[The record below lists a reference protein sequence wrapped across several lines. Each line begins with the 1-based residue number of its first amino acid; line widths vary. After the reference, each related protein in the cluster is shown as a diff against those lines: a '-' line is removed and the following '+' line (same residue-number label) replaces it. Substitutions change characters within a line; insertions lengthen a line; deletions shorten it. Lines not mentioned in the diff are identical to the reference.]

1 MAERFNPNTVFKGA
15 QNCAICGEKLIEKDG
30 WRYPKNLG
38 GGLVPYCG
46 RCMERL
52 YKYNSA
58 SMGYKLALYMTCA
71 QFSMPYRPE
80 LLGKAKE
87 FDPDSKKPF
96 TGYLLALK
104 NAGADK
110 FRGGFQTFQDGMT
123 DITKAF
129 GGEYATLE
137 VDDEMLSDE
146 EYKKG
151 HIGQVKDWGYGPEDR
166 PYTQD
171 DYDQLDKFF
180 EALTENRV
188 NVTKQIEMAI
198 RNICVMK
205 LEQQY
210 SIFKGN
216 FTEAKRLEDI
226 IKAEM
231 EGEQLRKKDELP
243 QDRVRLDDIVLA
255 CERAGLVGKSYEELL
270 DIFGSRLFHTKYGY
284 TRDAAD
290 QMLLYIVN
298 ATRTNEGYA
307 ELDRLP
313 DDFAIQDTLGEFAE
327 KPDEI
332 EKQIY
337 RDLHIAPLNM
347 KPKGVIQDAAD
358 AQV

>member
-1 MAERFNPNTVFKGA
+1 MAEQFFRGA
-15 QNCAICGEKLIEKDG
+15 RVCAVCGEKLIEAEG
-30 WRYPKNLG
+30 WRYPSNLG
-38 GGLVPYCG
+38 GGLIPYCG
-46 RCMERL
+46 KCMERL
-52 YKYNSA
+52 YKYNA
-58 SMGYKLALYMTCA
+58 SSVGYKLALFMCCS

-80 LLGKAKE
+80 LLEKAKE
-87 FDPDSKKPF
+87 FDPSGKKPL

-104 NAGADK
+104 EAKADNY
-110 FRGGFQTFQDGMT
+110 RGGYQCFKDGIT

-166 PYTQD
+166 PYTQE
-171 DYDQLDKFF
+171 DYDALDKFYD
-180 EALTENRV
+180 ALTENRV
-188 NVTKQIEMAI
+188 NITKQIEMAI

-210 SIFKGN
+210 SIYKGN
-216 FTEAKRLEDI
+216 FAEAKRLEDI

-255 CERAGLVGKSYEELL
+255 CERAGLVGKSYDELVE
-270 DIFGSRLFHTKYGY
+270 IMAKKMFHTKYGY

-313 DDFAIQDTLGEFAE
+313 DDFAIQDNLGEFAE
-327 KPDEI
+327 EPDAV

-337 RDLHIAPLNM
+337 KELHIAPLNM
-347 KPKGVIQDAAD
+347 KPKGEKQDAPD
-358 AQV
+358 A

>member
-1 MAERFNPNTVFKGA
+1 MAEQFFSGA
-15 QNCAICGEKLIEKDG
+15 RACAICGAKLIEREC
-30 WRYPKNLG
+30 WRFPRNLG
-38 GGLVPYCG
+38 GGMIPYCG
-46 RCMERL
+46 KCMERL
-52 YKYNSA
+52 YKYTS
-58 SMGYKLALYMTCA
+58 SSVGYKLGLFMTCS
-71 QFSMPYRPE
+71 QFSMPYRPD
-80 LLGKAKE
+80 LLEKAKE
-87 FDPDSKKPF
+87 FDPDGKKPF

-104 NAGADK
+104 DAGADK
-110 FRGGFQTFQDGMT
+110 THGAYQTFKDGLT

-129 GGEYATLE
+129 GGEYETLE
-137 VDDEMLSDE
+137 VDDEMLNDE

-151 HIGQVKDWGYGPEDR
+151 HVAQVKDWGYGPEDR
-166 PYTQD
+166 PYTQT
-171 DYDQLDKFF
+171 DYDNLDKFY
-180 EALTENRV
+180 EALIENRV
-188 NVTKQIEMAI
+188 NLTKQIDMAI

-210 SIFKGN
+210 AIYKGN
-216 FTEAKRLEDI
+216 FTEAKRIEDI

-255 CERAGLVGKSYEELL
+255 CERAGLLGLSYDELTEVL
-270 DIFGSRLFHTKYGY
+270 AKKLFHTKYGY

-313 DDFAIQDTLGEFAE
+313 DDFAIQDPLGEFSE
-327 KPDEI
+327 KPDEV

-337 RDLHIAPLNM
+337 KELHISPLNM
-347 KPKGVIQDAAD
+347 NPKGGD
-358 AQV
+358 

>member
-1 MAERFNPNTVFKGA
+1 MAEQFFSGA
-15 QNCAICGEKLIEKDG
+15 RTCAVCGEKLDEKEG

-38 GGLVPYCG
+38 GGLIPYCG
-46 RCMERL
+46 KCMERL

-58 SMGYKLALYMTCA
+58 SVGYKLALFMTCC

-80 LLGKAKE
+80 LLEKAKE
-87 FDPDSKKPF
+87 FDQTGKKPF

-104 NAGADK
+104 DAKADNY
-110 FRGGFQTFQDGMT
+110 RGGYQSFKDGIT

-137 VDDEMLSDE
+137 VDDEMLNDE
-146 EYKKG
+146 DYKKG

-166 PYTQD
+166 PYTQE
-171 DYDQLDKFF
+171 DYDALDKFY

-210 SIFKGN
+210 SIFKGEFN
-216 FTEAKRLEDI
+216 EAKRLEDI

-255 CERAGLVGKSYEELL
+255 CERAGLLGLSYDELL
-270 DIFGSRLFHTKYGY
+270 EKLATKVFHTKYGY

-313 DDFAIQDTLGEFAE
+313 DDFAIQDNLGEFAE
-327 KPDEI
+327 EPDAV

-337 RDLHIAPLNM
+337 KDLHIAPLNM
-347 KPKGVIQDAAD
+347 QPKGGDLKNAENT
-358 AQV
+358 

>member
-1 MAERFNPNTVFKGA
+1 MAEQFFSGA
-15 QNCAICGEKLIEKDG
+15 QVCAVCGAKLNEKEG

-38 GGLVPYCG
+38 GGLIPYCG
-46 RCMERL
+46 KCMDRL
-52 YKYNSA
+52 YKYTATSV
-58 SMGYKLALYMTCA
+58 GYKLALFMVCS

-80 LLGKAKE
+80 LLEKAKE
-87 FDPDSKKPF
+87 LDLESKRPF

-104 NAGADK
+104 DAGADK
-110 FRGGFQTFQDGMT
+110 YRGGYQTFKDGLT

-146 EYKKG
+146 EYRQG

-171 DYDQLDKFF
+171 DYDALDKFY

-255 CERAGLVGKSYEELL
+255 CERAGLLGLSYDELL
-270 DIFGSRLFHTKYGY
+270 EKLAKHVFHTKYGY

-313 DDFAIQDTLGEFAE
+313 DDFAIQDNLGEFAE
-327 KPDEI
+327 EPDAV

-337 RDLHIAPLNM
+337 KDLHLAPLNM
-347 KPKGVIQDAAD
+347 NPKGGDLKNAKNT
-358 AQV
+358 

>member
-1 MAERFNPNTVFKGA
+1 MAEQFFSGA
-15 QNCAICGEKLIEKDG
+15 QVCAVCGAKLNEKEG

-46 RCMERL
+46 KCMDRL
-52 YKYNSA
+52 YKYTATSV
-58 SMGYKLALYMTCA
+58 GYKLALFMVCS

-80 LLGKAKE
+80 LLEKAKE
-87 FDPDSKKPF
+87 LDPESKRPF

-104 NAGADK
+104 DAGADK
-110 FRGGFQTFQDGMT
+110 YRGGYQSFKDGLT

-146 EYKKG
+146 EYRQG

-171 DYDQLDKFF
+171 DYDALDKFY
-180 EALTENRV
+180 EALTENRA

-210 SIFKGN
+210 SIYKGN
-216 FTEAKRLEDI
+216 FAEAKRLEDI

-243 QDRVRLDDIVLA
+243 QDRRRLDDIVLA

-270 DIFGSRLFHTKYGY
+270 DILGSRLFHTRYGY
-284 TRDAAD
+284 TLDAAD
-290 QMLLYIVN
+290 QMLLFIVN

-313 DDFAIQDTLGEFAE
+313 DDFAIQDPLGEFAE
-327 KPDEI
+327 KPNEV

-337 RDLHIAPLNM
+337 KDLHISPLNM
-347 KPKGVIQDAAD
+347 QPKGVIRDAAD
-358 AQV
+358 A

>member
-1 MAERFNPNTVFKGA
+1 MAEQFFSGA
-15 QNCAICGEKLIEKDG
+15 RTCAVCGEKLDEKEG

-46 RCMERL
+46 KCMERL

-58 SMGYKLALYMTCA
+58 SLGYKLALFMTCC

-80 LLGKAKE
+80 LLEKAKE
-87 FDPDSKKPF
+87 FDQTGKKPF

-104 NAGADK
+104 DAKADSY
-110 FRGGFQTFQDGMT
+110 RGGYQCFKDGVT

-137 VDDEMLSDE
+137 VDDEMLDDE
-146 EYKKG
+146 DYKKG

-166 PYTQD
+166 PYTQE
-171 DYDQLDKFF
+171 DYDALDKFY

-210 SIFKGN
+210 SIFKGEFN
-216 FTEAKRLEDI
+216 EAKRLEDI

-255 CERAGLVGKSYEELL
+255 CERAGLLGLSYDELL
-270 DIFGSRLFHTKYGY
+270 EKLATKVFHTKYGY

-313 DDFAIQDTLGEFAE
+313 DDFAIQDNLGEFAE
-327 KPDEI
+327 EPDAV

-337 RDLHIAPLNM
+337 KDLHIAPLNM
-347 KPKGVIQDAAD
+347 QPKGGDLKNAENT
-358 AQV
+358 

>member
-1 MAERFNPNTVFKGA
+1 MAEQFFSGA
-15 QNCAICGEKLIEKDG
+15 RVCAICGAKLNEKEG

-38 GGLVPYCG
+38 GGLIPYCG
-46 RCMERL
+46 KCMERL

-104 NAGADK
+104 DAGADK
-110 FRGGFQTFQDGMT
+110 FRGGFQSFQDGMT

-129 GGEYATLE
+129 GGEFATLE
-137 VDDEMLSDE
+137 VDDEMLNDE
-146 EYKKG
+146 DYKKG
-151 HIGQVKDWGYGPEDR
+151 HIGQVKDWGYGPEER
-166 PYTQD
+166 PYTQE
-171 DYDQLDKFF
+171 DYDTLDKFF
-180 EALTENRV
+180 DALTENRV
-188 NVTKQIEMAI
+188 NITKQIEMAI

-255 CERAGLVGKSYEELL
+255 CERAGLLGLSYDELL
-270 DIFGSRLFHTKYGY
+270 EKLATKVFHTKYGY

-313 DDFAIQDTLGEFAE
+313 DDFAIQDNLGEFAE
-327 KPDEI
+327 EPDAV

-337 RDLHIAPLNM
+337 KDLHIAPLNM
-347 KPKGVIQDAAD
+347 QPKGGDLKNAENT
-358 AQV
+358 

>member
-1 MAERFNPNTVFKGA
+1 MAEQFFSGA
-15 QNCAICGEKLIEKDG
+15 QVCAVCGAKLNEKEG
-30 WRYPKNLG
+30 WRYPKMLG
-38 GGLVPYCG
+38 GGLIPYCG
-46 RCMERL
+46 KCMDRL
-52 YKYNSA
+52 YKYTATSV
-58 SMGYKLALYMTCA
+58 GYKLALFMVCS

-80 LLGKAKE
+80 LLEKAKE
-87 FDPDSKKPF
+87 LDPESKRPF

-104 NAGADK
+104 EAGADK
-110 FRGGFQTFQDGMT
+110 YRGGCQTFKDGLT

-146 EYKKG
+146 EYRQG

-171 DYDQLDKFF
+171 DYDALDKFY

-255 CERAGLVGKSYEELL
+255 CERAGLLGLSYDELL
-270 DIFGSRLFHTKYGY
+270 EKLAKHVFHTKYGY

-313 DDFAIQDTLGEFAE
+313 DDFAIQDNLSEFAE
-327 KPDEI
+327 EPDAV

-337 RDLHIAPLNM
+337 KDLHISPLNM
-347 KPKGVIQDAAD
+347 QPKGVIRDAAD
-358 AQV
+358 A

>member
-1 MAERFNPNTVFKGA
+1 MAEQFFSGA
-15 QNCAICGEKLIEKDG
+15 RACAVCGAKLNEKEG

-38 GGLVPYCG
+38 GGMIPYCG
-46 RCMERL
+46 KCMERL
-52 YKYNSA
+52 YKYTSA
-58 SMGYKLALYMTCA
+58 AVGYKLGLFMVCS
-71 QFSMPYRPE
+71 QFCMPYRPE
-80 LLGKAKE
+80 LLEKAKE
-87 FDPDSKKPF
+87 FNPEGKKPF

-104 NAGADK
+104 SAGADK
-110 FRGGFQTFQDGMT
+110 YRGAYQTFGDGLT

-129 GGEYATLE
+129 GGEYETLE
-137 VDDEMLSDE
+137 VDDEMLNDE

-151 HIGQVKDWGYGPEDR
+151 HVAQVKDWGYGPEDR
-166 PYTQD
+166 PYTQA
-171 DYDQLDKFF
+171 DYDSLDKFYD
-180 EALTENRV
+180 ALIENRV
-188 NVTKQIEMAI
+188 NLTKQVDMAI

-210 SIFKGN
+210 AIYKGN
-216 FTEAKRLEDI
+216 FAEAKRIEDI

-255 CERAGLVGKSYEELL
+255 CERAGLLGLSYDELTEVL
-270 DIFGSRLFHTKYGY
+270 AKKLFHTKYGY

-313 DDFAIQDTLGEFAE
+313 DDFAIQDPLGEFSE
-327 KPDEI
+327 KPDEV

-337 RDLHIAPLNM
+337 KDLHISPLNM
-347 KPKGVIQDAAD
+347 EPKGEQ
-358 AQV
+358 

>member
-1 MAERFNPNTVFKGA
+1 MAEQFFSGA
-15 QNCAICGEKLIEKDG
+15 RTCVICGERLNEKDG
-30 WRYPKNLG
+30 WRYPKMLG
-38 GGLVPYCG
+38 GGLIPYCG
-46 RCMERL
+46 KCMDRL
-52 YKYNSA
+52 YKYTATSV
-58 SMGYKLALYMTCA
+58 GYKLALFMVCS

-80 LLGKAKE
+80 LLEKAKE
-87 FDPDSKKPF
+87 LDPESKRPF

-104 NAGADK
+104 EAGADK
-110 FRGGFQTFQDGMT
+110 YRGGYQTFKDGLT

-146 EYKKG
+146 EYRQG

-171 DYDQLDKFF
+171 DYDALDKFY

-255 CERAGLVGKSYEELL
+255 CERAGLLGKSYDELVE
-270 DIFGSRLFHTKYGY
+270 IMAKKMFHTKYGY

-290 QMLLYIVN
+290 QMLLFIVN

-313 DDFAIQDTLGEFAE
+313 DDFAIQDPLGEFAE
-327 KPDEI
+327 KPDEV

-337 RDLHIAPLNM
+337 KDLHIAPLNM
-347 KPKGVIQDAAD
+347 QPKGVIQNAAD
-358 AQV
+358 A